1 MEETK
6 QSFDP
11 ELIQLVRRQTKYT
24 EEEIVSKL
32 IKHNGNHIDVIREY
46 LGVKKQQPKPIV
58 SVNQEIYRQIRNKM
72 FELDKLK
79 EEDLKKS
86 KQPPI

>member
-46 LGVKKQQPKPIV
+46 LGVKKQPPKPIV